1 MNFRIYNNIWNN
13 YKIITWFLIKIK
25 DFEESDDIIQLIN
38 KNTKNI
44 PYDTFLDTI
53 LLSFNTTHY
62 YLINKQEG
70 MILDNFLETVGDN
83 IVYKTYDPT

>member
-1 MNFRIYNNIWNN
+1 MNQNN
-13 YKIITWFLIKIK
+13 ITWFLIKIK

-53 LLSFNTTHY
+53 LLSFNTTDY

-70 MILDNFLETVGDN
+70 MLLDNFLETVGDT
-83 IVYKTYDPT
+83 IVYKTYIPDLKIWKTNM